1 MKLSS
6 FQKNLYIFFS
16 VVISILVATLL
27 WEKINLPLNNITGA
41 KGILVSEGYNPT
53 NDTLRYIFFIAFPLI
68 IFLFLNQI
76 LKKKTI
82 RIRELI
88 FEKDEKIVNSH
99 PTLIIL
105 SFIFIIFILFEFFSF
120 NFPIHKLDLL
130 HDGDYLTPAQNY
142 LSTKKF
148 WISSFTIHGGSDFFY
163 PLIMWKILDV
173 QSIGGFKVS
182 LYFLIL
188 FIKLFSVL
196 LAYQLTKISN
206 ITKEAKILL
215 FTILAAILIS
225 MSAYRA
231 VVFSYYFII
240 TNLFLRH

>member
-53 NDTLRYIFFIAFPLI
+53 NDTLRYIFFIAFPII

-148 WISSFTIHGGSDFFY
+148 WI
-163 PLIMWKILDV
+163 
-173 QSIGGFKVS
+173 
-182 LYFLIL
+182 
-188 FIKLFSVL
+188 
-196 LAYQLTKISN
+196 
-206 ITKEAKILL
+206 
-215 FTILAAILIS
+215 
-225 MSAYRA
+225 
-231 VVFSYYFII
+231 
-240 TNLFLRH
+240 